1 MNLELLQS
9 LGKVKKFSRGEFV
22 CLEQEEGATAYLLL
36 QGSVEVKLS
45 SFRDK
50 PKTVATLEQGV
61 IFGEMSLLE
70 NKPRNASVV
79 AATDQIMVLEI
90 EKSNFLKI
98 LKSDKE
104 IAYNLLRTLLGRME
118 KELDNMYRAKL
129 AYVVEFRKNSLYQ
142 QIQSLS
148 CEQFAA
154 IIEKDSEYA
163 LKLLK
168 FLSHSLAEINQ
179 KFVS

>member
-9 LGKVKKFSRGEFV
+9 LGKVKSFHKGEFV
-22 CLEQEEGATAYLLL
+22 CVEKEEGETAYLLL
-36 QGSVEVKLS
+36 QGTVDVKLS
-45 SFRDK
+45 SFQDK
-50 PKTVATLEQGV
+50 PKTVAVLEPGV

-79 AATDQIMVLEI
+79 AAADQVMVLEI
-90 EKSNFLKI
+90 EKSNFLNI

-104 IAYNLLRTLLGRME
+104 IAYKLLRTLLGRME
-118 KELDNMYRAKL
+118 KELDDIYRSKL

-142 QIQSLS
+142 QIQGLS
-148 CEQFAA
+148 HDQFAS
-154 IIEKDSEYA
+154 IIDKDSEYA
-163 LKLLK
+163 LTLLK

-179 KFVS
+179 KFVN